1 MKRKDRPDRDWILRT
16 LIGIVMIGATFLI
29 WYSVGQY
36 RQKKAMEAVIDEKR
50 ASYES
55 EEETDSPLEDE
66 ELQEPDSQLF
76 AENTVVYG
84 GKTWRR
90 NNYIKAILCMGVDR
104 QGSLQEYTLS
114 GDGGQAD
121 GVFLLAQDTAR
132 GKLKILMIPRDC
144 MTPITITDVSTTEK
158 NGTVLGEAVTHL
170 TLAYSYGDG
179 REKSCEYMMKA
190 VSALLGGLPL
200 DAYLAADTD
209 IIAALNDRV
218 GGVDVVIPTVGMEK
232 TDPAFV
238 FGQTVHLQGS
248 QAERFVRYRDTSVD
262 NSALFRMGQQQEY
275 VTGFFRAV
283 QEKSKTDSRVVEDLF
298 DMAQDNM
305 VTDMAKDQYIKIA
318 LDGLQNGLTADDF
331 RMVPGQGITTE
342 TYDEFYAD
350 QEALIPV
357 ILELFYRET
366 D

>member
-1 MKRKDRPDRDWILRT
+1 MRQHRPYREWIIRT
-16 LIGIVMIGATFLI
+16 LIGVAMVGGTLLI

-36 RQKKAMEAVIDEKR
+36 RQKKVMEAVIEEKR
-50 ASYES
+50 AVFETEVSS
-55 EEETDSPLEDE
+55 LAEEDQSQETNR
-66 ELQEPDSQLF
+66 QLF
-76 AENTVVYG
+76 SESIVTYG

-104 QGSLQEYTLS
+104 KGSLQEYTLS

-144 MTPITITDVSTTEK
+144 MTPITITNVSRTEA
-158 NGTVLGEAVTHL
+158 NGTILGQAVDHL

-179 REKSCEYMMKA
+179 REQSCEYMKEA
-190 VSALLGGLPL
+190 VTTLLCGLKM

-218 GGVDVVIPTVGMEK
+218 GGVDVMIPTVGMEK
-232 TDPAFV
+232 IDPAFV

-248 QAERFVRYRDTSVD
+248 QADAFVRYRDTAID

-275 VTGFFRAV
+275 ITGFFRAV
-283 QEKSKTDSRVVEDLF
+283 QEKSRSDSRIVEDLF

-305 VTDMAKDQYIKIA
+305 VTSMAKDQYMKIA

-331 RMVPGQGITTE
+331 RMVPGQGMATD

-350 QEALIPV
+350 QEALVPV
-357 ILELFYRET
+357 ILELFYRE
-366 D
+366 DN

>member
-1 MKRKDRPDRDWILRT
+1 MRKDRRPDKDQVLRV
-16 LIGIVMIGATFLI
+16 LIGIVMLGATFLV
-29 WYSVGQY
+29 WHGVGQY
-36 RQKKAMEAVIDEKR
+36 RQRKAMEAAIEERR
-50 ASYES
+50 ASYEAETTVS
-55 EEETDSPLEDE
+55 GEEGQPQDG
-66 ELQEPDSQLF
+66 QLF
-76 AENTVVYG
+76 AQDVVTYD

-90 NNYIKAILCMGVDR
+90 SNYIKAILCMGVDR

-132 GKLKILMIPRDC
+132 GTLKILMIPRDC
-144 MTPITITDVSTTEK
+144 MTPITITDVSRTEK

-179 REKSCEYMMKA
+179 REKSCEYMMDA
-190 VSALLGGLPL
+190 VSGLLNGLPL

-232 TDPAFV
+232 VDPSFV

-248 QAERFVRYRDTSVD
+248 QAERFVRYRDTTVD

-283 QEKSKTDSRVVEDLF
+283 QEMSKTDGRVVEDLF
-298 DMAQDNM
+298 DMASDNM
-305 VTDMAKDQYIKIA
+305 VTDMAKDQYMKIA
-318 LDGLQNGLTADDF
+318 LDGLQSGLTADDF
-331 RMVPGQGITTE
+331 RMVPGQGVTTE

-357 ILELFYRET
+357 ILELFYRE
-366 D
+366 DG